1 MRPGA
6 SRFARV
12 RLGTLPRPAALRIAA
27 LLVFIGLADSL
38 EPVSAASLKSGE
50 PEGELTIYRAPTR
63 IGIVAKRELRDAQ
76 GRAVETT
83 YYRRKADADPSAPP
97 AESDLA
103 IDSVVR
109 KSFDSHGRLAFQDQ
123 FDRDGRPMSLGQ
135 FRYDE
140 SGWKEAEIATWYSPR
155 GVRTEEARYDAPG
168 RTTILQCD
176 GSGRILEITG
186 IIPPDLDLPGGFG
199 KELDGLS
206 LHLAAS
212 RERGPSSQ
220 ISLLLSVRNRGES
233 EGSRALRLGA
243 DDAPL
248 EVRDGQGTIVPELG
262 GGPSREADPPPDAES
277 AVPAVARNQIA
288 HVREYVL
295 EERYGTLPP
304 GSYTA
309 VARLRR
315 EGGAAPLVSN
325 AVSFTVDR

>member
-1 MRPGA
+1 MKPAA

-12 RLGTLPRPAALRIAA
+12 RRGTLPRPAALSVAALRVFVGIAA
-27 LLVFIGLADSL
+27 ALDPS
-38 EPVSAASLKSGE
+38 SAAPSEPGE
-50 PEGELTIYRAPTR
+50 PRGELTIYRAPTR

-76 GRAVETT
+76 GRTIETT
-83 YYRRKADADPSAPP
+83 YYRRKAGPDTSSPP
-97 AESDLA
+97 TESDLTM
-103 IDSVVR
+103 DSVVR
-109 KSFDSHGRLAFQDQ
+109 KSFDSRGRLAFQDQ
-123 FDRDGRPMSLGQ
+123 FAQDGRPMSLGQ

-140 SGWKEAEIATWYSPR
+140 NGRKEAEMATRYSPR

-186 IIPPDLDLPGGFG
+186 AIPPDLDLPGGFG
-199 KELDGLS
+199 AELGGLS

-212 RERGPSSQ
+212 RERGPLSQ

-233 EGSRALRLGA
+233 EGSRGLRA

-248 EVRDGQGTIVPELG
+248 EVRDAKSTIVPETR
-262 GGPSREADPPPDAES
+262 GGPPREADSPADADA

-295 EERYGTLPP
+295 EELYGTLAP

-309 VARLRR
+309 VARQGRA
-315 EGGAAPLVSN
+315 GGGSPLVSN
-325 AVSFTVDR
+325 TVSFTIDP